1 MTMGDEAAPTQGRA
15 SLTAGPDPRAAEP
28 SDRERTMSDSADALD
43 ISIEDTEVGHVVH
56 VRGELDLATAP
67 GLAAVL
73 ADAVGQSTLPVVL
86 DLAEVTFIDS
96 SALRTLVLAGRE
108 LNDAGRKLQ
117 IGARSERVAKVLE
130 ITQLDQYTEAFQ
142 VLPDPA

>member
-1 MTMGDEAAPTQGRA
+1 
-15 SLTAGPDPRAAEP
+15 
-28 SDRERTMSDSADALD
+28 MSDSADALD

-96 SALRTLVLAGRE
+96 SALRTLVLSGRE

-117 IGARSERVAKVLE
+117 IGTRSERVAKVLE

>member
-1 MTMGDEAAPTQGRA
+1 
-15 SLTAGPDPRAAEP
+15 
-28 SDRERTMSDSADALD
+28 MSDSPDALE
-43 ISIEDTEVGHVVH
+43 ITIEDTEVGHVVH

-67 GLAAVL
+67 QLAAVL
-73 ADAVGQSTLPVVL
+73 ADATGQSTLPVVL
-86 DLAEVTFIDS
+86 DLSGVTFIDS
-96 SALRTLVLAGRE
+96 SALRTLVLSGRE
-108 LNDAGRKLQ
+108 LNGAGRKLQ